1 MSLASESVPR
11 NSEYLQIDCWM
22 YSGEPWMGHM
32 GTRSIS
38 IVLSDISSF
47 AYKSGNVPTMT
58 NTVLVLFRLSKIGN
72 DIIICASFY
81 SVCRAKQT
89 EVTEAPSTLTG
100 NSALEGALRD
110 ESRREEAIAATVTKD
125 AASAGTGPG

>member
-1 MSLASESVPR
+1 MIL
-11 NSEYLQIDCWM
+11 L
-22 YSGEPWMGHM
+22 
-32 GTRSIS
+32 
-38 IVLSDISSF
+38 F
-47 AYKSGNVPTMT
+47 AHHYT
-58 NTVLVLFRLSKIGN
+58 
-72 DIIICASFY
+72 

>member
-1 MSLASESVPR
+1 
-11 NSEYLQIDCWM
+11 
-22 YSGEPWMGHM
+22 M